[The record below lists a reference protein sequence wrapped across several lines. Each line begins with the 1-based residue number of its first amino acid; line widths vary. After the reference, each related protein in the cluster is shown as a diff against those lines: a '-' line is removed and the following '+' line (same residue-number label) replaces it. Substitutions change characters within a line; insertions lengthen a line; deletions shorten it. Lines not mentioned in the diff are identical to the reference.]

1 LAIFT
6 AFNTL
11 ANFKLPLIEA
21 LALFKGSNF
30 NMDMLEKFGK
40 YSIRFIRVM
49 LKKFHKKNPRLITY
63 PTYLSCVVI
72 LIFII
77 TANEKNMMSKGMNE
91 IGDSLAG
98 FAGVLAFLWIIV
110 TALLQNRDLKLQ
122 YSEIKGMKKA
132 NESQARSLK
141 SAEIFKVLEYID
153 HKIEKLTPYVE
164 ECRDRIDSEIQSFVN
179 SYDTGRNPN
188 ATFQPEKD
196 IIEIWGYFRKENVEN
211 ELLYPLES
219 VRDDFDYEVYL
230 KLETIVRNMGY
241 IHTAIEAFTKN
252 ADAEVKNEVIDTI
265 TSAEQML
272 MVHWYREWKP
282 FLEHLEKVV
291 KEAIVQHK
299 IGSELARTVIE
310 YSLIS
315 DADEC

>member
-1 LAIFT
+1 
-6 AFNTL
+6 
-11 ANFKLPLIEA
+11 
-21 LALFKGSNF
+21 
-30 NMDMLEKFGK
+30 MDILKKFGK
-40 YSIRFIRVM
+40 YSFRFIRVM
-49 LKKFHKKNPRLITY
+49 VKKFHKRNPKLITY
-63 PTYLSCVVI
+63 PTYLSCFVV

-77 TANEKNMMSKGMNE
+77 TANEKDIMSKGMNE

-153 HKIEKLTPYVE
+153 HKIEKLTPNIE
-164 ECRDRIDSEIQSFVN
+164 ACRERINTEIQNFVN
-179 SYDTGRNPN
+179 NYDTGRHPN
-188 ATFQPEKD
+188 ATFQPKKD
-196 IIEIWGYFRKENVEN
+196 IMEIWGYFRKEDVKN

-219 VRDDFDYEVYL
+219 VRNDFDYEAYL

-241 IHTAIEAFTKN
+241 IHTAITAFTKN
-252 ADAEVKNEVIDTI
+252 ADEEVKKEVIETI

-272 MVHWYREWKP
+272 MIDWYREWRP
-282 FLEHLEKVV
+282 LLEHLEHIV
-291 KEAIVQHK
+291 KQAIVQHK
-299 IGSELARTVIE
+299 IGNVMARTVIE
-310 YSLIS
+310 YSLTS
-315 DADEC
+315 ADDKC

>member
-1 LAIFT
+1 
-6 AFNTL
+6 
-11 ANFKLPLIEA
+11 
-21 LALFKGSNF
+21 
-30 NMDMLEKFGK
+30 MDILKKFGK
-40 YSIRFIRVM
+40 YSFRFIRVM
-49 LKKFHKKNPRLITY
+49 VKKFHKRNPKLITY
-63 PTYLSCVVI
+63 PTYLSCFVV

-77 TANEKNMMSKGMNE
+77 TANEKDIMSKGMNE

-153 HKIEKLTPYVE
+153 HKIEKLTPNIE
-164 ECRDRIDSEIQSFVN
+164 ACRERINTEIQNFVN
-179 SYDTGRNPN
+179 NYDTGRHPN
-188 ATFQPEKD
+188 ATFQPKKD
-196 IIEIWGYFRKENVEN
+196 IMEIWGYFRKEDVKN

-219 VRDDFDYEVYL
+219 VRNDFDYEAYL

-241 IHTAIEAFTKN
+241 IHTAITAFTKN
-252 ADAEVKNEVIDTI
+252 ADEEVKKEVIETI

-272 MVHWYREWKP
+272 MIDWYREWRP
-282 FLEHLEKVV
+282 LLEHLEHIV
-291 KEAIVQHK
+291 KQAIVQHK
-299 IGSELARTVIE
+299 IGNVMARTVIE
-310 YSLIS
+310 YSLTL
-315 DADEC
+315 ADDKC